1 MIREILT
8 SEGMFGNFRDI
19 VTHMRIEGLDTIEIK
34 YIRTWANTYFDRLAG
49 VYTYDEMKQVID
61 TKGVLEQLA

>member
-8 SEGMFGNFRDI
+8 NEGMFGNFRD
-19 VTHMRIEGLDTIEIK
+19 VVAHMRVEGLDTIEIK

-49 VYTYDEMKQVID
+49 VYTFDEMKQVID
-61 TKGVLEQLA
+61 TEGVLEIV

>member
-8 SEGMFGNFRDI
+8 NEGMFGSFKDI
-19 VTHMRIEGLDTIEIK
+19 VAHMRVEKLETIEIK

-49 VYTYDEMKQVID
+49 VYTYEEMKQVID
-61 TKGVLEQLA
+61 TEGVLEIV

>member
-8 SEGMFGNFRDI
+8 NVGMFGSFKDV

-34 YIRTWANTYFDRLAG
+34 YIHTWADTFYDRLAG
-49 VYTYDEMKQVID
+49 VYTYDELKQVID
-61 TKGVLEQLA
+61 TKGVLESV